1 MDKSDRIDDYN
12 AKVKRYHDQLFEDKE
27 KVLKKYGLTKE
38 HRARLKKIDRD
49 IARRKKSAERMQERD
64 IRRREAAEAKRK
76 AREAA
81 KIRQQEEREE
91 LRKKREADKQR

>member
-1 MDKSDRIDDYN
+1 MNDVNLDLDKSDRIDDYN

-49 IARRKKSAERMQERD
+49 IARRKRSAERMQERD
-64 IRRREAAEAKRK
+64 LRRREVAEAKK
-76 AREAA
+76 LS
-81 KIRQQEEREE
+81 KLKQQEER
-91 LRKKREADKQR
+91 